1 MAQSLLLP
9 AMRTIVAHFFPQKT
23 LLPLLSPKLS
33 SFTIAA
39 KTLSSLAP
47 VNTHKLKT
55 PAKPHAILNQSPN
68 SKPTLLLNN
77 KDQRFLGPDS
87 TVSNEN
93 SATTRSTIAAIVTSV
108 GGPPAAV
115 GIVRLSGPSAVDI
128 ASRVFRPKRKKKKNS
143 KRNGGLSAWQPSS
156 HVVDYGVVFD
166 HEGHII
172 DEVLSPYYLY
182 A

>member
-1 MAQSLLLP
+1 M
-9 AMRTIVAHFFPQKT
+9 
-23 LLPLLSPKLS
+23 
-33 SFTIAA
+33 
-39 KTLSSLAP
+39 
-47 VNTHKLKT
+47 
-55 PAKPHAILNQSPN
+55 
-68 SKPTLLLNN
+68 
-77 KDQRFLGPDS
+77 
-87 TVSNEN
+87 
-93 SATTRSTIAAIVTSV
+93 
-108 GGPPAAV
+108 